1 MAETR
6 TARLLS
12 CSPVNDHAA
21 LLRFEVG
28 QELSFTGGQYI
39 IVNTGIPLGEG
50 KTVKRAYSILSS
62 DADQRI
68 FEIAVRSIDGGPGSN
83 FMIGLHASAE
93 LHFTG
98 PWGKFRPP
106 AEAGTDSSTLV
117 IATDTGIT
125 AALGLLRGKFFQPLL
140 PQTRLYWLV
149 ESEIYFLP
157 EQFVRENLP
166 ESGLHFEIIPLPFAG
181 RTEWFERDSFASIL
195 RTPPQHA
202 YLSGDGFVMASF
214 RDALQAMPSSPA
226 IYTES
231 FFHHQHLK
239 PAPSKDAA

>member
-12 CSPVNDHAA
+12 CSPVNAHAA
-21 LLRFEVG
+21 LLRFEVK
-28 QELSFTGGQYI
+28 QELGFTGGQYI

-68 FEIAVRSIDGGPGSN
+68 FEIAVRRIDAGPGSN
-83 FMIGLHASAE
+83 FMIGLQAGAE

-106 AEAGTDSSTLV
+106 AETTPDSSTLV

-125 AALGLLRGKFFQPLL
+125 AALGLLRGQAFQPLL
-140 PQTRLYWLV
+140 AQTHFYWMV
-149 ESEIYFLP
+149 ESDGYFLP
-157 EQFVRENLP
+157 EQFVREHLP
-166 ESGLHFEIIPLPFAG
+166 QGLHFEPIPLPFTG
-181 RTEWFERDSFASIL
+181 RAECFERDSFASIL
-195 RTPPQHA
+195 HTPPQHA
-202 YLSGDGFVMASF
+202 YLSGDGFIMASF
-214 RDALQAMPSSPA
+214 RDALQAMPSPPA
-226 IYTES
+226 IFTES